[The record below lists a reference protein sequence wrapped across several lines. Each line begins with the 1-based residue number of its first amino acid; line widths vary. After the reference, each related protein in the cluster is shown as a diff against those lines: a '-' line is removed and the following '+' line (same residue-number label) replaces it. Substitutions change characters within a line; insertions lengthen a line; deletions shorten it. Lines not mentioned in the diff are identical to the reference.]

1 MKKIREYVKWYFY
14 ITTSILMVTAV
25 IFGLYGAKSL
35 PGATLWQIMLSG
47 LLTTLI
53 TVLIVCIDCKS
64 MLGNIVK
71 YFCHYLAL
79 CAVMIPL
86 GIWFGWLH
94 MNVSGIIM
102 MLVSVAAVYLL
113 VIGAYYIV
121 DLKAAR
127 KMNQRLKEKYGEE

>member
-1 MKKIREYVKWYFY
+1 MKKMSDYVKWYFY

-25 IFGLYGAKSL
+25 IFGLYGAESL

-47 LLTTLI
+47 FLTTFI
-53 TVLIVCIDCKS
+53 TVLIVSIDCKS
-64 MLGNIVK
+64 LLGNVLK
-71 YFCHYLAL
+71 FVCHYGAL

-94 MNVSGIIM
+94 ANLPGIVM

-113 VIGAYYIV
+113 TIGAYYVI
-121 DLKAAR
+121 DLRAAR
-127 KMNQRLKEKYGEE
+127 KMNRRLKEKYGE